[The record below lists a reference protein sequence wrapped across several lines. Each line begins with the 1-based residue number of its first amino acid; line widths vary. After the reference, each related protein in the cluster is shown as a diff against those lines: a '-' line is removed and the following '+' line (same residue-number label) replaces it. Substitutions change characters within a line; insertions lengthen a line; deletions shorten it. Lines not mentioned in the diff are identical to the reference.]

1 MIVLATTDAS
11 GLAIRKTLSWIG
23 VTLTSEVRNSEPNG
37 IANAIDMPDTTLM
50 TESWRN
56 VRERSG
62 EDLLSL
68 STVTTTSCVLTG

>member
-1 MIVLATTDAS
+1 
-11 GLAIRKTLSWIG
+11 
-23 VTLTSEVRNSEPNG
+23 
-37 IANAIDMPDTTLM
+37 MPDTTLM